1 MNEILFFGENHNTVL
16 WNDGIDGRTD
26 VQNELFNKYFNEP
39 ALDLERQEMQ
49 RQAKYFDSLSR
60 HKSEDMRVITK
71 LLEKIKV
78 SKSDK
83 STEASPSIDII
94 ELKRRIELV
103 VEELASIQ
111 TTQKSLSKEICILQ
125 GEKNRDSLNATK
137 LDDEKNR

>member
-71 LLEKIKV
+71 LLEK
-78 SKSDK
+78 
-83 STEASPSIDII
+83 
-94 ELKRRIELV
+94 
-103 VEELASIQ
+103 
-111 TTQKSLSKEICILQ
+111 
-125 GEKNRDSLNATK
+125 N
-137 LDDEKNR
+137 